1 MTRLSSMVD
10 GWGAFLASFRDV
22 WEFSAWGVTL
32 GQVAIAA
39 LVIAAGVAFR
49 RGLAMWALAR
59 LRALAVNRKAEVVDQ
74 VLDAVGVP
82 LTYVPVLL
90 AAFIAVHELGL
101 GGAAAADGVAI
112 AGVADNALT
121 TATAVL
127 VFWML
132 IRVVDPLVDGAAGLR
147 RLLSRTL
154 LDWLRRAVKT
164 FLLFVGAAAI
174 LEDWGIP
181 VGPILASLGIFGVAV
196 ALGAQDLFKNL
207 IAGLLILSERRFEA
221 GDWIKVD
228 GVVEG
233 TVERIGFRSTHVRRF
248 DKGPVYVPNAHLSDN
263 PLTNFSRMSHRRI
276 YWIIGVEYG
285 TSVEQ
290 LRAIRD
296 QLMDYI
302 ETSGDFASPADVS
315 TFVRVDKFND
325 SSIDYMLYCFTKTIN
340 WGEWLEIKERL
351 ALKIKDIVEGAGSS
365 FAFPSRTL
373 YLASD
378 GQAAAQ
384 ATSQGDG
391 PEVFTPPRARE
402 DAASALTAAS
412 AGAGSGAI
420 SGAIS
425 GAPTSG
431 RPAN

>member
-1 MTRLSSMVD
+1 MTGSGTMSD
-10 GWGAFLASFRDV
+10 GWNAFLASFLDI

-39 LVIAAGVAFR
+39 VVISVGVAFR
-49 RGLAMWALAR
+49 RALATWALGR
-59 LRALAVNRKAEVVDQ
+59 LRALAANRKAEVVDQ
-74 VLDAVGVP
+74 VLGAVGVP

-90 AAFIAVHELGL
+90 AAFIAVQELGL
-101 GGAAAADGVAI
+101 GGAAAAEGLAI

-127 VFWML
+127 VFWTL
-132 IRVVDPLVDGAAGLR
+132 IRLVDPLVDGAAGLR
-147 RLLSRTL
+147 RFLSRTL
-154 LDWLRRAVKT
+154 LDWLRRALKT
-164 FLLFVGAAAI
+164 FLVFVGGAAI

-248 DKGPVYVPNAHLSDN
+248 DKGPVYVPNAHLADN
-263 PLTNFSRMSHRRI
+263 PLTNFSRMTHRRI
-276 YWIIGVEYG
+276 YWMIGVEYG

-290 LRAIRD
+290 LRTIRD
-296 QLMDYI
+296 QMMDYI
-302 ETSGDFASPADVS
+302 ETSDDFANPSDVS
-315 TFVRVDKFND
+315 TFVRIDKFND

-351 ALKIKDIVEGAGSS
+351 ALKIKEIVEGAGAD

-373 YLASD
+373 YLAGD
-378 GQAAAQ
+378 A
-384 ATSQGDG
+384 QGDA
-391 PEVFTPPRARE
+391 PEVFTPPRARSASGARE
-402 DAASALTAAS
+402 DTATALTAAS
-412 AGAGSGAI
+412 AGSTAASAT
-420 SGAIS
+420 SL
-425 GAPTSG
+425 SG